1 MRQSLHNANTM
12 KKFAFLAVLYFTLM
26 APVQAER
33 YRLASEAESIVG
45 QLTIVSTRHEDTF
58 LDLARKFELGFQD
71 LVLANPAIDPWLPG
85 EGTQVLLPTQ
95 YILPGQK
102 RDGLVLNL
110 AEMRLYYYPENS
122 QGAPRYVYT
131 YPISIGRQGWDTPQ
145 ARTRV
150 IRKKKYPTWY
160 PPESIRSEYEQNGKV
175 LEEAVPPGPDN
186 PLGRF
191 ALYTALP
198 GYVIHGTNEPRGIG
212 MKVTHGCIRLHPD
225 DIEDLF
231 SRVSVDTP
239 VTIIN
244 QPYKLAWHQDRLY
257 AEMHPYGG
265 DETGSYDLTRFVRA
279 IIRVTESSQD
289 YKVNW
294 EEVNRLAERK
304 SGLPTVVGVRR

>member
-1 MRQSLHNANTM
+1 MKHSLHDASAM
-12 KKFAFLAVLYFTLM
+12 KKFAFLAVLYFALM

-150 IRKKKYPTWY
+150 IRKKKNPTWY
-160 PPESIRSEYEQNGKV
+160 PPESIRSEYEQKGKV

-186 PLGRF
+186 PLGKF